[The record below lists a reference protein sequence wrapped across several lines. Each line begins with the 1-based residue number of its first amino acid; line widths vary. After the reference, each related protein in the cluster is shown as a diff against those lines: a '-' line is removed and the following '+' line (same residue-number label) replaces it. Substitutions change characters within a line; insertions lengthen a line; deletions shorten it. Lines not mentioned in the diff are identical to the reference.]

1 MVTALARRL
10 AHRLA
15 PRLARL
21 YPWPVETPTE
31 LDRSL
36 AFLGWDLDADTVV
49 RAGYGAAIAVAVA
62 GLLAV
67 AVAPAKLRL
76 AVSALVVA
84 GSFGLVRAV
93 HRAPVVLAAAR
104 RTTALGEAPDL
115 VARAVLRMALTPAT
129 EVAAAFAAETGEG
142 PLAASLDHHVR
153 RAAGTPTTGFAGFAS
168 EWADWHPSLRRA
180 VLLLDAA
187 ADAPSGQR
195 ERTLERAQ
203 SVILDG
209 TRRELARFAGEIR
222 GPATGLYAFGVLLP
236 LALVAVLP
244 AARAAGVPVTIPAI
258 ALAYDLALPVTL
270 LAASGWLLVR
280 RPVAFPPPRVTREH
294 PAVPDR
300 RWPVVAASLGGGLV
314 AWGLVT
320 GLGLPDWTGVVV
332 PLGTVPG
339 VALVGWYRPFAA
351 VRSHTREVEAG
362 LPDALFLVG
371 RRVADGCAVEVA
383 ISRAEGEVAG
393 PIGEV
398 FADADRVL
406 RRLPVGVREAFLGEY
421 GALADLPSVRA
432 RSAAALVAMAAEEG
446 EPAGA
451 TVVAMADHLEELL
464 DVERAAR
471 RELATVADTL
481 DSTATLFGPGVA
493 GATLALADGLARGS
507 AVGPTALPP
516 LAGLGVVLGV
526 YVLLLSAILAGLSV
540 GLQHGLDRSVVGYR
554 VGIALSAATVV
565 YPVTYMGASL
575 LV

>member
-1 MVTALARRL
+1 MLTALARRL
-10 AHRLA
+10 AQ
-15 PRLARL
+15 L
-21 YPWPVETPTE
+21 YPWPVDTPTE

-36 AFLGWDLDADTVV
+36 AFLGWDLAANVVV
-49 RAGYGAAIAVAVA
+49 RAGYGAAIVVAVA

-67 AVAPAKLRL
+67 AVAPAGVRL
-76 AVSALVVA
+76 VGFALVVA
-84 GSFGLVRAV
+84 GSLGLARAI

-115 VARAVLRMALTPAT
+115 VARAVLRTSLTPTA

-153 RAAGTPTTGFAGFAS
+153 WAAGTPATGFAGFAS

-187 ADAPSGQR
+187 ADAPPGQR

-203 SVILDG
+203 SAILDG

-236 LALVAVLP
+236 LALVGVLP
-244 AARAAGVPVTIPAI
+244 AARAAGVPVTLPAI
-258 ALAYDLALPVTL
+258 AFAYDLALPAALFT
-270 LAASGWLLVR
+270 ASGWLLVR

-320 GLGLPDWTGVVV
+320 GLGLPGWAGMVV
-332 PLGTVPG
+332 PLGATPG
-339 VALVGWYRPFAA
+339 LALVGWYRPFAA
-351 VRSHTREVEAG
+351 VRAHTRDVEAG

-371 RRVADGCAVEVA
+371 RRIEDGCAVEVA
-383 ISRAEGEVAG
+383 IDHVEGELAG

-398 FADADRVL
+398 FADAGRVL
-406 RRLPVGVREAFLGEY
+406 RRLPVGVREAFLGKD
-421 GALADLPSVRA
+421 GALADVPSVRA
-432 RSAAALVAMAAEEG
+432 RSTAALVAMAAAEG
-446 EPAGA
+446 PPAGS
-451 TVVAMADHLEELL
+451 TIVAMADHLEELL

-481 DSTATLFGPGVA
+481 ESTATLFGPGVA
-493 GATLALADGLARGS
+493 GATLALADGLAGGS
-507 AVGPTALPP
+507 AAAPTAVLPP
-516 LAGLGVVLGV
+516 LAGLGVALGV
-526 YVLLLSAILAGLSV
+526 YVLLLSAILAGLSA

-554 VGIALSAATVV
+554 IGIALLSATTI
-565 YPVTYMGASL
+565 YPTAYLGAAI